1 MRILVVKYM
10 ALGQRE
16 HTQTH
21 AKKKKKKKS
30 CNAVATKGEYIKHE
44 RNYDAYLGYLT
55 FLTQIL
61 PQTAISYLE
70 LAPLQP
76 GCAVCLGTTK
86 KLALLRINYLGC
98 KLEACHQKLCL
109 VPSCLFRKTRALLY
123 GNLAPYPD
131 LVRENA
137 SSVNSIEQV
146 RCST

>member
-1 MRILVVKYM
+1 MLKISMPIGVL
-10 ALGQRE
+10 L
-16 HTQTH
+16 
-21 AKKKKKKKS
+21 
-30 CNAVATKGEYIKHE
+30 YIKHE

-70 LAPLQP
+70 LAPLQS

-86 KLALLRINYLGC
+86 KLALLSGLQIGSL
-98 KLEACHQKLCL
+98 LCL

-123 GNLAPYPD
+123 GNPAPYPD
-131 LVRENA
+131 PFRENA
-137 SSVNSIEQV
+137 SSVNKNIEQV